1 MYRNNFILTFSNFG
15 EKENI
20 GIYKKKNSR
29 ELIPVEDIL
38 LINDKTKLI
47 SRTILEWM
55 IINKIAS
62 VYDYEKNEGIF
73 NHMVIRN
80 NEKDEYMIE
89 FYLYKFD
96 EVLVNRL
103 NNYNWDFHNI
113 KTVYYQIQN
122 SNKNNFR
129 GDYTLLYGNK
139 YLKYKVLDKN
149 INIRAGSFFQTNNK
163 ILQDVY
169 ADIKNI
175 LNYNINDI
183 FLDLYCGVGI
193 MTILVADKF
202 KYSYGVEINKNAID
216 VAEYNK
222 LCNSINNCKF
232 ICSSVEDI
240 IDDFK
245 TEDMIIF
252 INPPRRG
259 LYKSVIDILNLNK
272 KNIKQLIYLSC
283 CKETL
288 ERDLSL
294 LNYTFYK
301 YKEYNMFP
309 NTIHT
314 EYLFAS
320 I

>member
-139 YLKYKVLDKN
+139 YLFGIPLISLGTSIFKYGNVKKSQSFIVSLLIILTICLVYFNGILSPLPNHPVFNNQILHLCSVIFFNNNFPYISGCHIINGSAKQVLYVFVGLS
-149 INIRAGSFFQTNNK
+149 IFFSVPG
-163 ILQDVY
+163 ILQVY
-169 ADIKNI
+169 P
-175 LNYNINDI
+175 
-183 FLDLYCGVGI
+183 
-193 MTILVADKF
+193 
-202 KYSYGVEINKNAID
+202 S
-216 VAEYNK
+216 
-222 LCNSINNCKF
+222 
-232 ICSSVEDI
+232 
-240 IDDFK
+240 
-245 TEDMIIF
+245 
-252 INPPRRG
+252 
-259 LYKSVIDILNLNK
+259 K
-272 KNIKQLIYLSC
+272 K
-283 CKETL
+283 
-288 ERDLSL
+288 
-294 LNYTFYK
+294 
-301 YKEYNMFP
+301 
-309 NTIHT
+309 
-314 EYLFAS
+314 
-320 I
+320 